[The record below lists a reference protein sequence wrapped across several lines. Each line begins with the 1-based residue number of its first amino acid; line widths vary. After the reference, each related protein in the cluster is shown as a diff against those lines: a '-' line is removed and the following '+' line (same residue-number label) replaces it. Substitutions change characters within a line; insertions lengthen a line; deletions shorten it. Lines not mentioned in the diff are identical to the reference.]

1 MGATGLSV
9 IANSATTTVG
19 DVGCDP
25 GFVGITFGSTVNCG
39 TYSLVGNGATTILNH
54 PTGGRIDFR
63 EANNTQMA
71 IATGGKVGIGT
82 VTPAVQLDVLATTA
96 GTHAPL
102 SQFGSTTT
110 TDSNSLKVYNG
121 SGFSEIFA
129 VGNVNNFVQGSAV
142 GDGGMRVATGHSLV
156 FGDSSAVRMTIASNG
171 DVHVVGNLSKGGG
184 SFQIDHPLDPKNKY
198 LYHSF
203 VESPDMKNV
212 YDGNI
217 TTNKKGLATV
227 VLPDYFEAL
236 NRDFRYQL
244 TVIGEFA
251 QVVVA
256 KKIANN
262 QFVIKT
268 NKPGVEVSWQVTGI
282 RQDPYANVHRIPVEQ
297 EKEEADRGHYL
308 HPDAYLMDGE
318 KPTVAEVTA
327 H

>member
-1 MGATGLSV
+1 
-9 IANSATTTVG
+9 
-19 DVGCDP
+19 
-25 GFVGITFGSTVNCG
+25 
-39 TYSLVGNGATTILNH
+39 
-54 PTGGRIDFR
+54 
-63 EANNTQMA
+63 MA

-110 TDSNSLKVYNG
+110 TDSYSLKVYNG

-129 VGNVNNFVQGSAV
+129 VGNVNNSVQGSAV

-227 VLPDYFEAL
+227 VLPHYSSPEPRLPLSTD
-236 NRDFRYQL
+236 RDRR
-244 TVIGEFA
+244 IR
-251 QVVVA
+251 
-256 KKIANN
+256 
-262 QFVIKT
+262 
-268 NKPGVEVSWQVTGI
+268 PGRRREKDCEQRVRHQDQQAGSRSFMAGNGHPPGSVCQRAPHPGGTGKG
-282 RQDPYANVHRIPVEQ
+282 R
-297 EKEEADRGHYL
+297 ADRGHYL

-318 KPTVAEVTA
+318 KPTVAGGNGALATMRKKCLQSVA
-327 H
+327 CGRSGRRCRQQAPSIFDRPDSRGRLSPHDVLASASS